1 MPNISIEPHSIT
13 LGPGETCQFRVVT
26 PAEIAPRV
34 TWEIV
39 PPEGTLGEALGT
51 VDQEGVYSAPAQ
63 LTAEIQVI
71 IKATA
76 NGDTATAVVTLSPG
90 DTRAGAPAE
99 RAHLAVRPSASTLGP
114 SESQR
119 FEAVDQAGAS
129 VAVTWSVI
137 PDDPAT
143 VGSIDESGGYRA
155 PAEVSAERSITIKAS
170 DKAESSRTV
179 EAKVTLTPGT
189 VAPSAPTEGT
199 VQRFI
204 AVTATGA
211 GASDKAFVV
220 LAPGK
225 VTIIQGEVTLRAG
238 ERQVFQAHVSGD
250 PHGEVTWAAP
260 SPSVGN
266 LDDKGEYTAPPTVPE
281 DQTVIITTIAKAS
294 GDQGRARIMLLAD
307 PWTGWAPKASGVG
320 LLALFVLAAC
330 VYYVWPPPLDRS
342 KLNAAAAAQA
352 AAERVLDQRQTTLTE
367 AKETAAR
374 LAKQQAETE
383 KSPPDPNAPAAAQ
396 ASEALRQEKRIA
408 DENVRTRTVEMNL
421 AAQDL
426 KDKRE
431 AVNLEEANIKRAD
444 ADEQHLF
451 LLVVLAGALVS
462 FVHVTRSFVD
472 FIGNRRLRPSWTW
485 WYVLQPFTGSAL
497 AVVGYLVLRG
507 GFFVGTSA
515 GGIVNPFGFVAVA
528 SLVGLFSKQATNKL
542 DELFSTMFRT
552 DKERELKDKLD
563 PRGSQARA
571 EQQGPSS

>member
-1 MPNISIEPHSIT
+1 MPNISIKPHSI
-13 LGPGETCQFRVVT
+13 
-26 PAEIAPRV
+26 
-34 TWEIV
+34 
-39 PPEGTLGEALGT
+39 
-51 VDQEGVYSAPAQ
+51 S
-63 LTAEIQVI
+63 
-71 IKATA
+71 
-76 NGDTATAVVTLSPG
+76 
-90 DTRAGAPAE
+90 
-99 RAHLAVRPSASTLGP
+99 LGP
-114 SESQR
+114 SESQH

-137 PDDPAT
+137 PDEPAT
-143 VGSIDESGGYRA
+143 AGSIDESGGYQA
-155 PAEVSAERSITIKAS
+155 PAQVSAERSITIKAA
-170 DKAESSRTV
+170 DKAEPSRTA
-179 EAKVTLTPGT
+179 EAKVTLRPET
-189 VAPSAPTEGT
+189 VVPSAPPPLPSVKVRPETAVLGAGQTVKFQAMDASEAPVSVSWALAGPDGLGPDMVGSLDSTTGDYTAYTAPMEVT

-204 AVTATGA
+204 TVTATGA

-225 VTIIQGEVTLRAG
+225 VSIIQGEVTLRAG
-238 ERQVFQAHVSGD
+238 ERQVFQARVSGD

-260 SPSVGN
+260 SPSVGS

-281 DQTVIITTIAKAS
+281 DQTVIITAIAKVS
-294 GDQGRARIMLLAD
+294 GDQGRARITLLAD
-307 PWTGWAPKASGVG
+307 PWTGWAPGALGAG

-342 KLNAAAAAQA
+342 KLNAAAAAQGG
-352 AAERVLDQRQTTLTE
+352 AERVLDQRQTALTE

-374 LAKQQAETE
+374 FANQQAE
-383 KSPPDPNAPAAAQ
+383 

-431 AVNLEEANIKRAD
+431 AVNLEEASIKRAG

-451 LLVVLAGALVS
+451 LLVILAGALGS

-497 AVVGYLVLRG
+497 AVVVYLVIRG

-515 GGIVNPFGFVAVA
+515 GGILNPFGFVAVA

-571 EQQGPSS
+571 EQQGPS